1 MVNRKNVMSWCDDDV
16 DDVDDVDASP
26 SADAREICA
35 TPTLRRE
42 KTLGIRW
49 SRVDAPRPRAT
60 RGSAV
65 ADAVADARGARVGA
79 SARIAVAVGIAAEDV
94 ATVADGRSRRRRS
107 R

>member
-49 SRVDAPRPRAT
+49 SRV
-60 RGSAV
+60 
-65 ADAVADARGARVGA
+65 GA